1 MKKLVLLLVLISL
14 LFGIYASGAKES
26 TQTGKQTVVFW
37 NGYTGPD
44 RPVLEELVKQYNA
57 SQASIE
63 IKMEIMP
70 WDTLFQKL
78 MPAMIAGNAPDLIA
92 MSVGRY
98 AEYAEAGK
106 LASLDEYI
114 ANTKTL
120 DINKLVP
127 GMIAAGNFKG
137 KQYAMPMAFAAL
149 VMYYNKT
156 MFAEAGL
163 DPNNPPATL
172 EELQK
177 AWGKLI
183 KKDAAGNVTQYAQ
196 AIGVKAT
203 VPMIPVFMWM
213 YGADYII
220 DGKSVLN
227 SSDAVAAMNLL
238 QKAFAQG
245 VSPVGLTGQESDNL
259 FAAGK
264 AAIEFNGPWAIN
276 GFRGAGID
284 LGIAEVP
291 SGPKGHK
298 TWGGDTVLTITKD
311 SKVKD
316 AAWEFIEFWNSTETQ
331 RTWALKV
338 GFPPT
343 RTDMAGDTALTNGNP
358 DIIYFLKSAPYSE
371 LFMADEPKAGRIDNE
386 VLVPLYE
393 SVTRGTKIPEVA
405 LKEAHT
411 KLTALLSE

>member
-1 MKKLVLLLVLISL
+1 MKKLAIFLILILLIS
-14 LFGIYASGAKES
+14 GVYAAGTQESAKG
-26 TQTGKQTVVFW
+26 GKQTVVFW

-44 RPVLEELVKQYNA
+44 RPVLEELVQQYNA
-57 SQASIE
+57 SQSNIE

-106 LASLDEYI
+106 LASLDDLI
-114 ANTKTL
+114 KNSKTL
-120 DINKLVP
+120 DVTKLVP
-127 GMIAAGNFKG
+127 GMMSAGNFKG
-137 KQYAMPMAFAAL
+137 QQYAMPMAFAAL

-156 MFAEAGL
+156 MFTQAGL
-163 DPNNPPATL
+163 DPSNPPKTL
-172 EELQK
+172 DELQK
-177 AWGKLI
+177 AWAKLV
-183 KKDAAGNVTQYAQ
+183 KKDASGNVTQYAQ

-203 VPMIPVFMWM
+203 VPMVPVFMWM
-213 YGADYII
+213 YGADYIAN
-220 DGKSVLN
+220 GKSVIN
-227 SSDAVAAMNLL
+227 SPEAVSAMKLL
-238 QKAFAQG
+238 QDAFSQG
-245 VSPVGLTGQESDNL
+245 VSPEGLTGQEADNL

-264 AAIEFNGPWAIN
+264 AGIEFNGPWAIN

-291 SGPKGHK
+291 AGPKGHR
-298 TWGGDTVLTITKD
+298 TWGGDTILTITKD

-316 AAWEFIEFWNSTETQ
+316 AAWNFIEYWNSPETQ

-343 RTDMAGDTALTNGNP
+343 RTDMANDTALTSGNP
-358 DIIYFLKSAPYSE
+358 DIVTFLKSAPYSE
-371 LFMADEPKAGRIDNE
+371 LFMADNPKAGRIDAE

-393 SVTRGTKIPEVA
+393 SVTRGTQTPAAA
-405 LKEAHT
+405 LKEADT
-411 KLTALLSE
+411 KLSALLAE